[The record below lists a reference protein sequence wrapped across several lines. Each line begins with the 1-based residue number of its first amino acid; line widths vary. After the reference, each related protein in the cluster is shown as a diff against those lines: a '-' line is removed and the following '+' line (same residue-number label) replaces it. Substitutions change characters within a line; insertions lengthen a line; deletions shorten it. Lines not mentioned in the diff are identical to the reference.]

1 MTFYDLCQDIWAG
14 SPATTSLSSG
24 LDSSMVSEDSNARV
38 EKKEAEEVS
47 ALSDNEND
55 ELKIQ
60 QKSNDR
66 RNRISRNLKD
76 KKAKTLSKKQISE
89 PQSINLAK
97 EVLSLKRRLIERI
110 DAADNEF
117 REKMRKMTNTMETVD
132 HSIS

>member
-76 KKAKTLSKKQISE
+76 KKAKRLSKKQINE